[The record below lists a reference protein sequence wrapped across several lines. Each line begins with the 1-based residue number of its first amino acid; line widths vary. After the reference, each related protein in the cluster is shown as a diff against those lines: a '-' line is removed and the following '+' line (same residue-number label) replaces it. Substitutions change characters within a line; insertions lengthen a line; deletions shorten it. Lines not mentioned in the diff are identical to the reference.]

1 MLRVS
6 ELLARQFSGTTIRQT
21 RLIKGPTA
29 TTATTILFFLILIT
43 LTFISA
49 IRLHTVSLISILR
62 SP

>member
-1 MLRVS
+1 MLQVS

-21 RLIKGPTA
+21 RLKKGPTA

-49 IRLHTVSLISILR
+49 IRIHTVSLSILR
-62 SP
+62 SS